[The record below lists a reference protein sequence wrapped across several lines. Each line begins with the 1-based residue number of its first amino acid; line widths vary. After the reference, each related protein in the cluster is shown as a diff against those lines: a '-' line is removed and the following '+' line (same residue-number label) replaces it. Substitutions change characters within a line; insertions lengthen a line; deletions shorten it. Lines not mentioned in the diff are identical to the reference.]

1 MGLGLAVAS
10 VWFSGAPAQAD
21 NYVGAT
27 GVKHNCA
34 ERYATGLNNTDPNPL
49 TWANSAL
56 EPATASAV
64 DWAMYNR
71 FNPTRHD
78 VSKLSSVT
86 TNTDIVAYDQDYTS
100 YCFIAWH
107 PESSVIGMT
116 TCVSLVSNGACEKHE
131 VRFDLSWMNTVDQNW
146 KNIIACH
153 EAGHAVGLA
162 HRGSATSENGCM
174 VSGMPHAGEL
184 TLHDVTHINGGPWIK
199 PDYGNRYL
207 NNNQSMKSYDAL
219 YTAWLQTDG
228 NFVIYGPA
236 GPIWASGTSW
246 AGSSTWAVMQG
257 DGNFV
262 VYMSDAYAGA
272 VPICS
277 TGTPMYPG
285 SHIQMQTD
293 GNLVVYSEPG
303 HIARWASKSRGCV

>member
-1 MGLGLAVAS
+1 MLSLAVAS
-10 VWFSGAPAQAD
+10 VWFPGTPANAD

-27 GVKHNCA
+27 GIKHDCSQ
-34 ERYATGLNNTDPNPL
+34 RHATGLNNTDPNPL

-78 VSKLSSVT
+78 VSKLASVT
-86 TNTDIVAYDQDYTS
+86 SNTDIVAYDEDYVAH
-100 YCFIAWH
+100 CQVAWH
-107 PESSVIGMT
+107 PQSSLVALA

-131 VRFDLSWMNTVDQNW
+131 VFFDLSYMNGVDQNW
-146 KNIIACH
+146 KNILACH
-153 EAGHAVGLA
+153 EVGHSVGLA
-162 HRGSATSENGCM
+162 HRDNENGCM
-174 VSGMPHAGEL
+174 VTAMPHAGEL
-184 TLHDVTHINGGPWIK
+184 TLHDVTHINGGSWIK
-199 PDYGNRYL
+199 PDYGDRYIF
-207 NNNQSMKSYDAL
+207 NGESMKSYNGL
-219 YTAWLQTDG
+219 YTAVLQTDG
-228 NFVIYGPA
+228 NFVVYGPSGA
-236 GPIWASGTSW
+236 IWASWTQW
-246 AGSSTWAVMQG
+246 AGSSTWAIMQS

-277 TGTPMYPG
+277 TGTWMYPG
-285 SHIQMQTD
+285 SNIQMQVD

-303 HIARWASKSRGCV
+303 HVARWASMSRGCV